1 MRSYLFLKFADYQI
15 LAMNKLFSQSV
26 LLASLGCLFI
36 NGAQAQ
42 TTITQWNFNSV
53 PPDAASSTGSMLP
66 SVGTGTVAAVGGT
79 TTSFASGT
87 SNGGSTDPATSD
99 NTGLGVT
106 SFPAQGTANKTAG
119 IVCFTATTGYQNIK
133 VTFDQRHSNTGPA
146 NVQLQYTLD
155 ASVSNPVWV
164 DADMASATSGDT
176 WNSRSFNLSS
186 VTGLNNNA
194 NAGFRVVAAFAPAGT
209 GYVPSTSTSTY
220 GTSGTWRF
228 DMLTIKGDAITT
240 TPVLPNLVI
249 TEIIHSPNDIEM
261 IEVYNAGTTAADLSG
276 LYLSN
281 GTSGNFPAQMLPAGG
296 TVLFSTNPAAANSLM
311 GGTYY
316 TLNGGLSSS
325 SDILVI
331 KNAAGTIIDSVAYQV
346 GTAGWPAAP
355 SGSYYGYSIEL
366 NSAAADN
373 NAGANWTAT
382 MQNIISSTSG
392 PILATPG
399 VYPPPAPNPAPIVTL
414 FRQNSA
420 TSTSVKFNQAVTNAS
435 ATNAANYVINPSV
448 AVTGAVLTAS
458 NDSVVLTH
466 APLADGIPYT
476 LAVNGVQNAGGANN
490 VADTLDLLWNGSTPN
505 LVITEIIHSPN
516 TIEMIEVYNAGT
528 TTANLGGL
536 KWTDGT
542 SGQFPVLSLPA
553 GGNLVFST
561 SPNGADTLL
570 QVPVIHMLGGGLSSS
585 DDILVIRN
593 STGQIVDSVH
603 YFAGTNSWPAAP
615 TGIYGY
621 SYELTAANL
630 DNNIGSNWIV
640 PMNEITPQPSVG
652 VIRSTAGIYPPP
664 VIVPTTA
671 NINFVGSSVAV
682 NEGQLEL
689 KVVANLVGGIAN
701 PASATLE
708 LLPNGTATS
717 GTDYT
722 LPANLIFEW
731 PALANNVNDTI
742 TIAITNDNIA
752 ENAEYFAFKLVDPV
766 NATLPNAAANV
777 FTAFILDDDKAAP
790 AALKADFLTHIA
802 SYSNHT
808 AGDNSAEIVAFD
820 QQSKRLFIANSIGGK
835 VDIVNFQN
843 PVAPVFI
850 SSIDINPTYGN
861 VNSVAVKNG
870 IVAVAVEDLVPE
882 NPGKAVF
889 FDTAGVFKSQ
899 VTVGAMPDM
908 ITFTPDGNKVLVAN
922 EGQPKSDYTIDPEGS
937 VSIIDIS
944 GGITGLA
951 QSHVTTADFQA
962 FNSQVAALKAAGV
975 RIFGPNATVAQDME
989 PEYITVAADNTKAW
1003 VTCQENNAIA
1013 VIDLLNS
1020 TITDILPLGTKDH
1033 RLPANAL
1040 DANDQ
1045 GTAIALANWPVKGVY
1060 MPDAIAAYKV
1070 NGTTYLVTANE
1081 GDAREYDA
1089 YEEALR
1095 LGSSAYV
1102 LDSAAFPNAAF
1113 LKANLGRL
1121 NVTTASGDTDGDG
1134 DFDEIHVFGSR
1145 SFSIWN
1151 AATGA
1156 LVSDNG
1162 QDFELITSKH
1172 PQIAA
1177 IFNASNANNTLK
1189 NRSDDKGPEPE
1200 GVAVATIGDK
1210 VYAFVA
1216 LERVG
1221 GCMAYDITDPA
1232 APVYMDYKNT
1242 RDLAAYGGDNG
1253 AEGVLYIDSASSP
1266 TGKPYVILA
1275 NEVSSTLSIFE
1286 IKPFATVSTK
1296 NTQKN
1301 TFCYV
1306 FPNPTEG
1313 KINFL
1318 VEGNVQQALIRI
1330 LSIDGKVQQQLPA
1343 SGNNTVIDMNTLP
1356 AGNYFIQYEDG
1367 SRSGTVKVQK
1377 L

>member
-1 MRSYLFLKFADYQI
+1 MWSYTLLIFVVYQI
-15 LAMNKLFSQSV
+15 LAMNKIFTQSV
-26 LLASLGCLFI
+26 LLASLGCLFV
-36 NGAQAQ
+36 NVSQAQ

-53 PPDAASSTGSMLP
+53 PPDASTSTGSMVP
-66 SVGTGTVAAVGGT
+66 SVGSGTVAAAGGT
-79 TTSFASGT
+79 ATSFASGS
-87 SNGGSTDPATSD
+87 SNGGSSDPATVD

-106 SFPAQGTANKTAG
+106 TFPAQGTANKTAG
-119 IVCFTATTGYQNIK
+119 IAFLAATTGYQNIK
-133 VTFDQRHSNTGPA
+133 ITFDQRHSNTGPA
-146 NVQLQYTLD
+146 NVQLQYTLN
-155 ASVSNPVWV
+155 AGVSNPVWV
-164 DADMASATSGDT
+164 DADTASAASGDT
-176 WNSRSFNLSS
+176 WNNRSFNLSS
-186 VTGLNNNA
+186 VTGLNNNP
-194 NAGFRVVAAFAPAGT
+194 NAGFRVVAAFSPAGT
-209 GYVPSTSTSTY
+209 AYAPSSSTSAYS
-220 GTSGTWRF
+220 GGGTWRF
-228 DMLTIKGDAITT
+228 DMLTIKGDVIPT
-240 TPVLPNLVI
+240 TPALPSLVI
-249 TEIIHSPNDIEM
+249 TEIIHSPNNIEM
-261 IEVYNAGTTAADLSG
+261 IEVYNAGSAAADLTG

-296 TVLFSTNPAAANSLM
+296 TVLFSTNPATASSLM
-311 GGTYY
+311 GGTYNL
-316 TLNGGLSSS
+316 LNGGLGAT

-346 GTAGWPAAP
+346 GTGGWPAVPA
-355 SGSYYGYSIEL
+355 GTYYGYSMEL

-373 NAGANWTAT
+373 NAGVNWTAT
-382 MQNIISSTSG
+382 TQNIISSSSG
-392 PILATPG
+392 PIWATPG
-399 VYPPPAPNPAPIVTL
+399 VYPPPAPNPAPIITS
-414 FRQNSA
+414 FKQNSA

-435 ATNAANYVINPSV
+435 ATNASHYVINPSI
-448 AVTGAVLTAS
+448 AVTAAVLAAT
-458 NDSVVLTH
+458 NDSVILTH
-466 APLADGIPYT
+466 APLADGVAYT

-490 VADTLDLLWNGSTPN
+490 VADTLDLLWNGGTPN

-528 TTANLGGL
+528 TVVNLGGL

-542 SGQFPVLSLPA
+542 NGNFPVMALPA
-553 GGNLVFST
+553 GGNVVFST
-561 SPNGADTLL
+561 SPNVADTLL
-570 QVPVIHMLGGGLSSS
+570 HVPVIYMLGAGLSSS

-593 STGQIVDSVH
+593 SLEQVIDSVH
-603 YFAGTNSWPAAP
+603 YFAGTNNWPASPA
-615 TGIYGY
+615 GIYGY

-652 VIRSTAGIYPPP
+652 IIRSTAGIYPPP
-664 VIVPTTA
+664 VITPTTA
-671 NINFVGSSVAV
+671 IINFVGSSVAV
-682 NEGQLEL
+682 NENQLEL
-689 KVVANLVGGIAN
+689 KIVANLVGGIAN
-701 PASATLE
+701 PAAATLE

-722 LPANLIFEW
+722 LPANLTFEW

-742 TIAITNDNIA
+742 TITITDDSIA
-752 ENAEYFAFKLVDPV
+752 ENAEYFAFKLVNPV
-766 NATLPNAAANV
+766 NATLPNASANV

-790 AALKADFLTHIA
+790 VATKADFLTHIA
-802 SYSNHT
+802 SYNNHT
-808 AGDNSAEIVAFD
+808 AGNNSAEIVAFD
-820 QQSKRLFIANSIGGK
+820 GQSKRLFIANSIGGK
-835 VDIVNFQN
+835 VDIVDFHN
-843 PVAPVFI
+843 PAAPVLI

-861 VNSVAVKNG
+861 INSVAVKNG
-870 IVAVAVEDLVPE
+870 IVAVAAEDLVPE

-889 FDTAGVFKSQ
+889 FDTNGVFKSQ

-908 ITFTPDGNKVLVAN
+908 ITFSHDGMKVLVAN
-922 EGQPKSDYTIDPEGS
+922 EGQPKSDYSIDPEGS

-989 PEYITVAADNTKAW
+989 PEYITVAEDNSKAW

-1013 VIDLLNS
+1013 VIDLVNN

-1033 RLPANAL
+1033 MLPANAL
-1040 DANDQ
+1040 DVSDQ
-1045 GTAIALANWPVKGVY
+1045 GTTIALANWPVKGVY
-1060 MPDAIAAYKV
+1060 MPDAIASYKV

-1089 YEEALR
+1089 YAEVLR

-1102 LDSAAFPNAAF
+1102 LDPAAFPNAAF
-1113 LKANLGRL
+1113 LKSNLGRL

-1134 DFDEIHVFGSR
+1134 DFDEIHVFGGR

-1151 AATGA
+1151 ATTGA

-1172 PQIAA
+1172 PEIAA

-1200 GVAVATIGDK
+1200 GIAVATMGDK

-1221 GCMAYDITDPA
+1221 GCMVYDITNPA
-1232 APVYMDYKNT
+1232 APVYVDYKNT
-1242 RDLAAYGGDNG
+1242 RNLTAYGGDNG

-1286 IKPFATVSTK
+1286 IKPFVNVATK
-1296 NTQKN
+1296 NIQKN

-1313 KINFL
+1313 TINFL
-1318 VEGNVQQALIRI
+1318 VEGKVQQAVIRV
-1330 LSIDGKVQQQLPA
+1330 LSIDGKVQQQLTTN
-1343 SGNNTVIDMNTLP
+1343 SNNTVIDMQALP
-1356 AGNYFIQYEDG
+1356 AGNYFIQYEDAG
-1367 SRSGTVKVQK
+1367 RSGTVKVQK

>member
-1 MRSYLFLKFADYQI
+1 MI
-15 LAMNKLFSQSV
+15 AMNKFFTQSV
-26 LLASLGCLFI
+26 LLASLGCLFV
-36 NGAQAQ
+36 NAAQGQ

-79 TTSFASGT
+79 VTSFASGT

-106 SFPAQGTANKTAG
+106 TFPAQGTANKTAG
-119 IVCFTATTGYQNIK
+119 IVFSAATTGYQNIRI
-133 VTFDQRHSNTGPA
+133 TFDQRHSNTGPG

-164 DADMASATSGDT
+164 DADTASATSGDA
-176 WNSRSFNLSS
+176 WNSRSFNLSA

-209 GYVPSTSTSTY
+209 GYAPSTATSAY
-220 GTSGTWRF
+220 GSSGTWRF

-240 TPVLPNLVI
+240 TPALPNLVI
-249 TEIIHSPNDIEM
+249 TEIIHSPNNIEM
-261 IEVYNAGTTAADLSG
+261 IEVYNAGTAAADLTD

-296 TVLFSTNPAAANSLM
+296 TVLFATNPASANSLM
-311 GGTYY
+311 GGTYNA
-316 TLNGGLSSS
+316 LNGGLGAS

-331 KNAAGTIIDSVAYQV
+331 KNAAGDIIDSVAYQV
-346 GTAGWPAAP
+346 GSGGWPAVPA
-355 SGSYYGYSIEL
+355 GTYYGYSMEL

-373 NAGANWTAT
+373 NIGANWTAT
-382 MQNIISSTSG
+382 TQNIISSAQG
-392 PILATPG
+392 PIWATPG
-399 VYPPPAPNPAPIVTL
+399 VYPPPAPNPAPIVIAYK
-414 FRQNSA
+414 QNSA
-420 TSTSVKFNQAVTNAS
+420 TSTSVKFNQAVTSAS
-435 ATNAANYVINPSV
+435 AINTAHYVINPSIS
-448 AVTGAVLTAS
+448 VTGAVLAAT
-458 NDSVVLTH
+458 NDSVILTH
-466 APLADGIPYT
+466 APLADGVPYT

-490 VADTLDLLWNGSTPN
+490 VADTLDLLWNGSIPN

-528 TTANLGGL
+528 TAVNLGGL

-542 SGQFPVLSLPA
+542 NGNFPVLSLPA
-553 GGNLVFST
+553 GGNVVFST
-561 SPNGADTLL
+561 SPNVADTLL
-570 QVPVIHMLGGGLSSS
+570 HVPVIYMLGAGLSSS

-593 STGQIVDSVH
+593 SMEQVVDSVH
-603 YFAGTNSWPAAP
+603 YFAGTNGWPAAP
-615 TGIYGY
+615 SGIYGY
-621 SYELTAANL
+621 AYELTAANL
-630 DNNIGSNWIV
+630 DNNIGANWIV
-640 PMNEITPQPSVG
+640 PINEITPQPGVG

-664 VIVPTTA
+664 VITPTNA
-671 NINFVGSSVAV
+671 IINFVGSSVAV
-682 NEGQLEL
+682 NENQLEL
-689 KVVANLVGGIAN
+689 KIVANLVGGITN
-701 PASATLE
+701 PASAKLE

-717 GTDYT
+717 GADYT
-722 LPANLIFEW
+722 LPANLTFEW

-742 TIAITNDNIA
+742 TITIVNDNIA
-752 ENAEYFAFKLVDPV
+752 ENAEYFAFKLADPV
-766 NATLPNAAANV
+766 NATLPNASANV
-777 FTAFILDDDKAAP
+777 FTAFILDDDKQAP

-808 AGDNSAEIVAFD
+808 AGNNSAEIVAFD
-820 QQSKRLFIANSIGGK
+820 PQSKRLFIANSIGGK
-835 VDIVNFQN
+835 VDIVDFQD
-843 PVAPVFI
+843 PAAPVFI
-850 SSIDINPTYGN
+850 ASIGINPTYGN
-861 VNSVAVKNG
+861 VNSVAVKDG

-908 ITFTPDGNKVLVAN
+908 ITFTHDGQKVLVAN

-951 QSHVTTADFQA
+951 QSHVSTAGFQS
-962 FNSQVAALKAAGV
+962 FNSQAAALKAAGV

-989 PEYITVAADNTKAW
+989 PEYITVAADNSKAW

-1013 VIDLLNS
+1013 VIDLVNN
-1020 TITDILPLGTKDH
+1020 TVTDILPLGAKDH
-1033 RLPANAL
+1033 MLPANAL
-1040 DANDQ
+1040 DVSDQ
-1045 GTAIALANWPVKGVY
+1045 GTSVALANWPVKGVY
-1060 MPDAIAAYKV
+1060 MPDAIASYEV

-1102 LDSAAFPNAAF
+1102 LDPVAFPDAAF

-1134 DFDEIHVFGSR
+1134 DFDEIHIFGGR

-1151 AATGA
+1151 ATTGA

-1172 PQIAA
+1172 PELAA
-1177 IFNASNANNTLK
+1177 IFNASNSNNTLK

-1200 GVAVATIGDK
+1200 GVAVAKMGNK
-1210 VYAFVA
+1210 VYAFIA
-1216 LERVG
+1216 LERIG
-1221 GCMAYDITDPA
+1221 GCMVYDITDPA
-1232 APVYMDYKNT
+1232 APVYVDYKNT

-1253 AEGVLYIDSASSP
+1253 AEGILYIDSAGSP

-1286 IKPFATVSTK
+1286 IKPFPAVSTK
-1296 NTQKN
+1296 NIDKN

-1306 FPNPTEG
+1306 FPNPTAG
-1313 KINFL
+1313 TLNFL
-1318 VEGNVQQALIRI
+1318 VEGKVKQAVIRV
-1330 LSIDGKVQQQLPA
+1330 LSIAGKVQQQLA
-1343 SGNNTVIDMNTLP
+1343 TDSNNTVIDMKALP
-1356 AGNYFIQYEDG
+1356 AGTYFIRYEDG
-1367 SRSGTVKVQK
+1367 DRSGTVKVQK